1 MNLTFR
7 ENYWDSPGLRV
18 EYNRYLSQL
27 FSLDLSRWDEAGF
40 WDNNYR
46 PFSFFDN
53 DRLVAN
59 VCVYSLDMVVQ
70 GVRQRAAQISA
81 VGTLPEYRR
90 RGLAAELMRRGLEWA
105 RGERDANTAHDFYFL
120 FADEEAFSL
129 YRACGFRPVNEYA
142 ARISL
147 TSEISQTGVSRSPGL
162 LRLDMERR
170 EDVDRVFRMARERMA
185 VSDTLGVLNAK
196 LLMFWCLY
204 GLRDYIH
211 YIPDLD
217 VLVIFKRDGELVT
230 IYDIVG
236 TQLPTFAEL
245 FPYIGAETDEIC
257 DFRFVPD
264 KLQVGEVAHV
274 PVEGNGTHVMGT
286 FPLDRIRFMFP
297 FTAQA

>member
-7 ENYWDSPGLRV
+7 ENYWDTPGLKA
-18 EYNRYLSQL
+18 EFNRYLSQL

-59 VCVYSLDMVVQ
+59 VCVYSMDMVVQ
-70 GVRQRAAQISA
+70 GERQRAAQISA

-90 RGLAAELMRRGLEWA
+90 QGLSTQLMHKALDWA
-105 RGERDANTAHDFYFL
+105 RPAHDFFFL

-129 YRACGFRPVNEYA
+129 YRACGFRPVDEYA
-142 ARISL
+142 ARISV
-147 TSEISQTGVSRSPGL
+147 TGEIPQTGARTKPGL
-162 LRLDMERR
+162 ERLDMEHR
-170 EDVDRVFRMARERMA
+170 EDVDQVFHMACERTP

-196 LLMFWCLY
+196 LLMFWTVY
-204 GLRDYIH
+204 GLRDHIH

-217 VLVIFKRDGELVT
+217 VLVMFKRDGGLVK
-230 IYDIVG
+230 IFDVVG
-236 TQLPTFAEL
+236 KKVPTFAEL
-245 FPYIGAETDEIC
+245 FPYIGVETDEVC
-257 DFRFVPD
+257 EFRFVPD

-274 PVEGNGTHVMGT
+274 PVEGNGAHVMGT
-286 FPLDRIRFMFP
+286 FPLDSIRFMFP